1 LNFFIPYLSS
11 IYLRLATIFVALTG
25 ATGLGVSVYFVCA
38 SWPLAIASAG
48 CGAWVL
54 LNRFELQKSF
64 SQPNAMY
71 WREEGKQVAVYLDDK
86 EVHLD
91 RLWATPLCLVIT
103 GTIKDTTDDTSNGIE
118 KRRDVRVMLGKDAMS
133 DNCWHSLQM
142 WRVWRQR
149 GV

>member
-1 LNFFIPYLSS
+1 M
-11 IYLRLATIFVALTG
+11 ALTG
-25 ATGLGVSVYFVCA
+25 ATGLGVSVYFVSA
-38 SWPLAIASAG
+38 SWPLAVASAG
-48 CGAWVL
+48 CGAWLL

-64 SQPNAMY
+64 SQPNAIY

-86 EVHLD
+86 VVHLD

-103 GTIKDTTDDTSNGIE
+103 GTINEEVNETTDDTFDGTE